1 MSYQQNIL
9 KFNKIFTIG
18 MPKSKNNKKL
28 FLFILEKAKP
38 IRSAD
43 KAKQSRL
50 HNVHPVSN
58 YCYYLFISF
67 INFTYLPFSFLLL
80 IILKCSVTSIAFAI
94 SIMLRCT
101 DSLLTRP
108 RIITRDLCRGSML
121 SPPSPLSAPP
131 SGGFVN
137 AHRWSFVKYYL
148 SSVRANDKQNKHT
161 LASKF

>member
-1 MSYQQNIL
+1 
-9 KFNKIFTIG
+9 

-38 IRSAD
+38 IRDAD

-50 HNVHPVSN
+50 HNVLLVSN
-58 YCYYLFISF
+58 CYYYVFIGF
-67 INFTYLPFSFLLL
+67 IIFTYYLPFSLLFS
-80 IILKCSVTSIAFAI
+80 IILKCSVTTIAFAI

-108 RIITRDLCRGSML
+108 RIIMRDLCRGSML
-121 SPPSPLSAPP
+121 SPPSPISAPP
-131 SGGFVN
+131 SWGFINSTPLVVRKN
-137 AHRWSFVKYYL
+137 YL
-148 SSVRANDKQNKHT
+148 SSVPEHDKQNKHT